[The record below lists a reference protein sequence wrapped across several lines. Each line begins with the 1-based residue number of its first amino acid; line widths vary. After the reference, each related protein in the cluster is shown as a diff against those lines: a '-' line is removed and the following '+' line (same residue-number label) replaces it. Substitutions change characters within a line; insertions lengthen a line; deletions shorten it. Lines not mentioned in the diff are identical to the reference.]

1 MYIRNI
7 FLQKMRSSIPI
18 EKKTSQNTNKAMMA
32 MYFLVVLNT
41 ICLGIQQVV
50 LDHFTTDG

>member
-1 MYIRNI
+1 
-7 FLQKMRSSIPI
+7 MRPIPIPI